1 VVENGTKEGAVE
13 LLHAMERSAAPVF
26 VVFFAVAGAAII
38 VRDVLLIWPIAVA
51 IVVVRA
57 LAIRFGCQIGAKV
70 SPTSPL
76 EGRYVWMGLV
86 AQAGVALGLVTVV
99 SEAYPE
105 RGAQM
110 ATLFLAVIAI
120 NQLVGPIL
128 SRIALARSG
137 EIESGPGADATRTRV
152 EESPAVSA

>member
-1 VVENGTKEGAVE
+1 
-13 LLHAMERSAAPVF
+13 
-26 VVFFAVAGAAII
+26 
-38 VRDVLLIWPIAVA
+38 
-51 IVVVRA
+51 
-57 LAIRFGCQIGAKV
+57 
-70 SPTSPL
+70 
-76 EGRYVWMGLV
+76 MGLV